1 MRSPSV
7 LLLDE
12 PYANLDEDGVE
23 LMNSVIRDV
32 IAAGGAALLA
42 LHELAPARGILDR
55 TLTLNEGRI
64 AAGNSERA
72 GRTNASLAPV

>member
-32 IAAGGAALLA
+32 IASGGAALLA
-42 LHELAPARGILDR
+42 LHELAPARAILDR
-55 TLTLNEGRI
+55 TYTLAEGRI
-64 AAGNSERA
+64 TTSNSERA
-72 GRTNASLAPV
+72 GRKQASLASV